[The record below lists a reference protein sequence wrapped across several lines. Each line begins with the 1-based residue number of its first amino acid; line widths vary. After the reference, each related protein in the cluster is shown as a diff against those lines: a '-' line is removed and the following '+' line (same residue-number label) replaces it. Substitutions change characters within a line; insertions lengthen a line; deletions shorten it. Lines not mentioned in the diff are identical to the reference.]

1 MLHTLTVENPA
12 DAAEPLPFGIGY
24 HPAFN
29 VPFDEQHTLADYE
42 FRFDRPESPV
52 ILDARPNG
60 LLSGKCYYQWKN
72 AAAIQLEEH
81 MFDNDSFCMAG
92 LRSKTLGLYEKDTGR
107 SIVCDIADYPYTLIW
122 SAASAPMRFVCIEP
136 WHSLPAAEA
145 DGPSWRKR
153 AAAAILAPGERWE
166 TTLRTTFDR

>member
-1 MLHTLTVENPA
+1 
-12 DAAEPLPFGIGY
+12 
-24 HPAFN
+24 
-29 VPFDEQHTLADYE
+29 
-42 FRFDRPESPV
+42 
-52 ILDARPNG
+52 
-60 LLSGKCYYQWKN
+60 
-72 AAAIQLEEH
+72 

-107 SIVCDIADYPYTLIW
+107 NITCDIADYPYTLIW
-122 SAASAPMRFVCIEP
+122 SAASEPMRFVCIEP

-153 AAAAILAPGERWE
+153 AAAAILAPGEDWQ